1 MVTKNNKDN
10 GFTSILYAVGAK
22 PLDNWEYVVKNGH
35 IKRLLDPDI
44 QSPSI
49 EIIGANVD
57 ANFIYTPTSK
67 NKSLEIKM
75 PTIVLLIKNLLKYF
89 KFEVT
94 VIDDKHNERVFISSN
109 FQTLTRIKGNTCSL
123 PMKLEDGWNQ
133 IHINFEEF
141 VKKAFGTNYVETK
154 RVKINA
160 NCRIRRIYF
169 TQFPV
174 NYKKIPPDYKVFAA
188 IEEDEEDNTEK
199 NQNVVIEEDQEI

>member
-1 MVTKNNKDN
+1 MVTKASKDN
-10 GFTSILYAVGAK
+10 GFISILYAVGAK
-22 PLDNWEYVVKNGH
+22 PLENWDFTVKNGH

-94 VIDDKHNERVFISSN
+94 VIDDKHNERVLF
-109 FQTLTRIKGNTCSL
+109 L
-123 PMKLEDGWNQ
+123 Q
-133 IHINFEEF
+133 IF
-141 VKKAFGTNYVETK
+141 
-154 RVKINA
+154 
-160 NCRIRRIYF
+160 RR
-169 TQFPV
+169 
-174 NYKKIPPDYKVFAA
+174 
-188 IEEDEEDNTEK
+188 
-199 NQNVVIEEDQEI
+199 

>member
-57 ANFIYTPTSK
+57 ANFIYTPTCK

-75 PTIVLLIKNLLKYF
+75 PTIVLLIKNLLKYY
-89 KFEVT
+89 KIRLKYIEILV
-94 VIDDKHNERVFISSN
+94 VFLSDH
-109 FQTLTRIKGNTCSL
+109 F
-123 PMKLEDGWNQ
+123 
-133 IHINFEEF
+133 HILN
-141 VKKAFGTNYVETK
+141 NNMD
-154 RVKINA
+154 I
-160 NCRIRRIYF
+160 
-169 TQFPV
+169 
-174 NYKKIPPDYKVFAA
+174 
-188 IEEDEEDNTEK
+188 
-199 NQNVVIEEDQEI
+199 